1 MQDKDK
7 ILNKLFSIENPK
19 EILMSN
25 FDNDVTQFFNSNK
38 KSLIQ
43 GLILAYKNH
52 YPIVIS
58 PDIIW
63 ILFLQGF
70 SRFMDKYSE
79 KVRNKFVTFTGKKII
94 NVKKIGIFPKD
105 ASKETWQE
113 VIDNFVG
120 GIKSYVGEEMISN
133 LQSDFTTTEEVT
145 LATSQATIM
154 SSMKNFFE
162 FDLAMGGCGIS
173 SIILEGTLED
183 WEKIKSKLN
192 YLSQND
198 FGLNWWIKHLIQII
212 DKIIM
217 TKNYY
222 KQNKNINNEL
232 KKFWKNII
240 RIKDEKNDFYDP
252 YTINGWI
259 INFIPNL
266 SEDNP
271 KIFSEMKKDDIP
283 DQIISC
289 PLKLTVYNLNSTKT
303 IHECDLVSGFFGMT
317 QNKKNFSVRPIIGYA
332 LISNER
338 QTFPMTKE
346 EIKEIY

>member
-1 MQDKDK
+1 M
-7 ILNKLFSIENPK
+7 
-19 EILMSN
+19 
-25 FDNDVTQFFNSNK
+25 
-38 KSLIQ
+38 
-43 GLILAYKNH
+43 
-52 YPIVIS
+52 
-58 PDIIW
+58 
-63 ILFLQGF
+63 
-70 SRFMDKYSE
+70 
-79 KVRNKFVTFTGKKII
+79 
-94 NVKKIGIFPKD
+94 
-105 ASKETWQE
+105 
-113 VIDNFVG
+113 
-120 GIKSYVGEEMISN
+120 
-133 LQSDFTTTEEVT
+133 
-145 LATSQATIM
+145 
-154 SSMKNFFE
+154 
-162 FDLAMGGCGIS
+162 
-173 SIILEGTLED
+173 
-183 WEKIKSKLN
+183 
-192 YLSQND
+192 
-198 FGLNWWIKHLIQII
+198 
-212 DKIIM
+212 
-217 TKNYY
+217 
-222 KQNKNINNEL
+222 